1 MSVSRGA
8 KRLLMTVAIAFSSS
22 GLSRQDVA
30 SPVNDLPNPFE
41 MVGNW
46 GSLPEG
52 RTWGSTGAISV
63 DRDGRSVWAIERCGS
78 SSWQQTGRVS
88 CAGSTV
94 APVLKFDS
102 AGSVVRSFGG
112 GMFVFPHGLYV
123 DREGNVWVTDARA
136 ATDAEFAQF
145 ADAKG
150 KGHTVVKFSPDGK
163 VLLTLGKPGIAGDP
177 PEYLNE
183 PCDVIVA
190 PNGHVLVSEG
200 HSGQNARSGTPP
212 PNTVSRISEF
222 STDGKFIRSW
232 GRLGSGRGEFMTP
245 HALAFDSHGRLFVAD
260 RGNDRV
266 QVFDQN
272 GKFIEAWSQFGR
284 PSDIYIDANDVIYV
298 ADSESGR
305 RYHPGWSR
313 GVRIA
318 RLADAKVTYLIA
330 PHKTDTPEGMSGE
343 GVTVDRDGNVFSA
356 EVGTDGGPL
365 AVRGLTKYVPRTRL
379 FAAAQRAQ

>member
-8 KRLLMTVAIAFSSS
+8 KRLLIFVAIAFGSD
-22 GLSRQDVA
+22 GLSGQDVA
-30 SPVNDLPNPFE
+30 SPVNGLPNPFE
-41 MVGNW
+41 MVSNW
-46 GSLPEG
+46 GSLPDG
-52 RTWGSTGAISV
+52 RPWGSTGAINV
-63 DRDGRSVWAIERCGS
+63 DSDGRSLWAIERCGS

-88 CAGSTV
+88 CAGSTL

-102 AGSVVRSFGG
+102 AGNVVRSFGG
-112 GMFVFPHGLYV
+112 GMFIFPHGLYV

-136 ATDAEFAQF
+136 ATDVELAQF
-145 ADAKG
+145 PDARG
-150 KGHTVVKFSPDGK
+150 KGHTVVKFSPDGR
-163 VLLTLGKPGIAGDP
+163 VLLTLGKAGIAGDP
-177 PEYLNE
+177 PEHLNE

-200 HSGQNARSGTPP
+200 HSGQNARTGTAP

-232 GRLGSGRGEFMTP
+232 GRLGSGPGEFMTP

-343 GVTVDRDGNVFSA
+343 GVTVDRDGNVYSA

-365 AVRGLTKYVPRTRL
+365 AVRGLTKFVPRTRL
-379 FAAAQRAQ
+379 FVAPQP